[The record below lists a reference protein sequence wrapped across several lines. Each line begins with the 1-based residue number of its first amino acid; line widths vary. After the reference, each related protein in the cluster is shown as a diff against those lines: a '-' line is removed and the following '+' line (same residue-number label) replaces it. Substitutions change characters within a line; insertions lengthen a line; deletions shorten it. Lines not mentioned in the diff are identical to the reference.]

1 MSSNP
6 VKNAKGVK
14 LLLKVG
20 DGGSPTE
27 NFTTYCSV
35 NAARGITFTAQA
47 NEINI
52 PDCSDPEKIA
62 WLAREKTTLSVGVTG
77 AGMLNTPD
85 LDDFFS
91 WWTSEDS
98 RNCQIVVDVP
108 SVDGGAVFAGAFHL
122 TEFAVTGDV
131 GARIQVSLTLASDG
145 EVVKGANS

>member
-1 MSSNP
+1 MAA

-27 NFTTYCSV
+27 NFATYCSV
-35 NAARGITFTAQA
+35 NAARGITFTAAA

-52 PDCSDPEKIA
+52 PDCADPEKIA
-62 WLAREKTTLSVGVTG
+62 WLAREKSSLSVGVTG

-85 LDDFFS
+85 LGAFYD
-91 WWTSEDS
+91 WLTSEDS
-98 RNCQIVVDVP
+98 RNVQMVVDVP
-108 SVDGGAVFAGAFHL
+108 GADGGVTFSGAFHL

-131 GARIQVSLTLASDG
+131 GNRIQVSITLASDG
-145 EVVKGANS
+145 EVVKGVNS